1 MSDLY
6 MTSKN
11 EDANI
16 SEEQLVAMVFQVL
29 KAMSFLHSLGLS
41 LQGML
46 RMESIY
52 FTEQVYQDEFNQLI

>member
-1 MSDLY
+1 M
-6 MTSKN
+6 
-11 EDANI
+11 A
-16 SEEQLVAMVFQVL
+16 FQVL

-52 FTEQVYQDEFNQLI
+52 FTEQVYQDDFNQLI